1 MSEALVRG
9 ARDVAQSLYGVLV
22 PEQSQ
27 QRNIQNDSDDESGPQ
42 PEFNMRPPPDGA
54 FDSREKLLEYLKNW
68 AQTEGYAVVIGR
80 SRTNRLWIRCD
91 RGGAY
96 HDKHAE
102 DPSQRKRKRKV
113 SRLTGCGFSVKA
125 SMRKDGIW
133 RSRTENGEHNHGP
146 SEDLRDHPSL
156 RRMNDEQTQVVN
168 ELTEDGQTPAEI
180 MVELTRLWPD
190 IKVIR
195 RDIYNAR
202 KAYKSTKEAAGQ
214 SAPREFEDPNGR
226 MPGPTDSGR
235 WVWAEEGDEIKK
247 RRRVGR
253 PPKEPESVAVSS
265 QNLPNLQLGA
275 SNDGFASPSD
285 RTLDL
290 NGNTGDQH
298 VTSWNR
304 LSLPA
309 SESQSSSLSTPA
321 PSFQPPPTS
330 SSSLTNRIRSPQN
343 EYSTGAS
350 TPFGNSTTNSYN
362 FGASNPPL
370 FPQQILT
377 TSPSIPDRMASNSS
391 SNRPSS
397 TRQSQRLQ
405 PQAHIHPSLRTSSSA
420 SNGGN
425 GTPAASESPAQA
437 MHQINSQLQAAAYPP
452 PTSRTSNTANSG
464 GTAHRPMLSAPN
476 GVTSEPSVGTGAT
489 SSIAPPPKGLSAA
502 AMMQRMQRVEEIMEE
517 QKSELRQ
524 QKDML
529 SQILEHITNRR

>member
-1 MSEALVRG
+1 M
-9 ARDVAQSLYGVLV
+9 AQSLYGVLV

-27 QRNIQNDSDDESGPQ
+27 QQDRQHESEDESGSQ
-42 PEFNMRPPPDGA
+42 PEFGMRPPPDGA
-54 FDSREKLLEYLKNW
+54 FDSREKLLDYLKNW

-113 SRLTGCGFSVKA
+113 SRLTGCEFSVKA

-156 RRMNDEQTQVVN
+156 RRMNDEQTQMVN
-168 ELTEDGQTPAEI
+168 QLTEAGQTPAEI
-180 MVELTRLWPD
+180 MVELTRIWPD

-202 KAYKSTKEAAGQ
+202 KNYKAIKEAEGQ

-253 PPKEPESVAVSS
+253 PPKEPEAVAVVR
-265 QNLPNLQLGA
+265 QPLPNLQLPA
-275 SNDGFASPSD
+275 ENDVFATDPD
-285 RTLDL
+285 RSQDIM
-290 NGNTGDQH
+290 NNHQADH
-298 VTSWNR
+298 VSSWNR
-304 LSLPA
+304 LSLA
-309 SESQSSSLSTPA
+309 TSDSQSPVVSPQTSS
-321 PSFQPPPTS
+321 FHPPPTS
-330 SSSLTNRIRSPQN
+330 SASLASRMRSPQN
-343 EYSTGAS
+343 EYRNGPS
-350 TPFGNSTTNSYN
+350 TPFSNETSPGYS
-362 FGASNPPL
+362 FAASNPPVY
-370 FPQQILT
+370 PQQILT
-377 TSPSIPDRMASNSS
+377 PSSGIADRPANMTSA
-391 SNRPSS
+391 NRPAS

-405 PQAHIHPSLRTSSSA
+405 PQSHIHPSLRTGSTA
-420 SNGGN
+420 GNGGN
-425 GTPAASESPAQA
+425 VPAATSDPQSSVTSQVHA
-437 MHQINSQLQAAAYPP
+437 QLQAGPYQQPP
-452 PTSRTSNTANSG
+452 LSRTPTNA
-464 GTAHRPMLSAPN
+464 
-476 GVTSEPSVGTGAT
+476 GTGGPSSRPVTAGPNVAT
-489 SSIAPPPKGLSAA
+489 NEPAAANAGPSATAPKQYSAA
-502 AMMQRMQRVEEIMEE
+502 ALMQRMQRVEESLEE
-517 QKSELRQ
+517 QKSELRE

-529 SQILEHITNRR
+529 SKILEHVQNRR